1 MSIAKLMTLRLHLK
15 KRLEMKY
22 LKEEVHFL
30 TATESVRKLAQ
41 DLIKIISLVWFLH
54 ATVVFV

>member
-1 MSIAKLMTLRLHLK
+1 MK

-30 TATESVRKLAQ
+30 AATESVRKLAQ

-54 ATVVFV
+54 ATVIFVLMLFFR